1 MKTLYELWYGNLQH
15 RDRPIRRGSQY
26 DKALRL
32 AAENQEELTNTLSD
46 SQMKLFMRYEE
57 MSNEFIDIREREAFT
72 QGFCLA
78 AKIMIDVMETM
89 EVPSVDD

>member
-1 MKTLYELWYGNLQH
+1 MKTLYELWYGNLDH

-32 AAENQEELTNTLSD
+32 VAENQEELTNTLSD

-57 MSNEFIDIREREAFT
+57 MQNEFIDLREREAFA

-78 AKIMIDVMETM
+78 TKIMIDVMGTM
-89 EVPSVDD
+89 GVPSVDD